1 MAIHELIIP
10 KTGLNMED
18 CYLLSWLAEEGEE
31 IKEGAPVFQ
40 MEIEK
45 AAMDIES
52 DVTGWLHQGWWC
64 PVRVGARWDGDPE
77 ECPRNEGRQDLN
89 EPSMTD
95 PSELLIRSV
104 GPDPVLTP
112 VLTPTPTPPGT
123 T

>member
-52 DVTGWLHQGWWC
+52 DVTGWLLQ
-64 PVRVGARWDGDPE
+64 V
-77 ECPRNEGRQDLN
+77 L
-89 EPSMTD
+89 S
-95 PSELLIRSV
+95 PSEDIAWPIGTVVGLIADSEEEYRSLLQAK
-104 GPDPVLTP
+104 
-112 VLTPTPTPPGT
+112 
-123 T
+123 

>member
-31 IKEGAPVFQ
+31 VKEGAPVFQ

-52 DVTGWLHQGWWC
+52 DVTGWLHQ
-64 PVRVGARWDGDPE
+64 V
-77 ECPRNEGRQDLN
+77 L
-89 EPSMTD
+89 S
-95 PSELLIRSV
+95 PSEDIALPIGTVVGLIADSEEEYQSLLQAK
-104 GPDPVLTP
+104 
-112 VLTPTPTPPGT
+112 
-123 T
+123 

>member
-31 IKEGAPVFQ
+31 IKEGAPVFK

-52 DVTGWLHQGWWC
+52 DVTGWLHQ
-64 PVRVGARWDGDPE
+64 V
-77 ECPRNEGRQDLN
+77 L
-89 EPSMTD
+89 S
-95 PSELLIRSV
+95 PSEDIAWPIGTVVGLIADSEEEYRSLLQAK
-104 GPDPVLTP
+104 
-112 VLTPTPTPPGT
+112 
-123 T
+123 

>member
-52 DVTGWLHQGWWC
+52 DVAGWLHQ
-64 PVRVGARWDGDPE
+64 V
-77 ECPRNEGRQDLN
+77 L
-89 EPSMTD
+89 S
-95 PSELLIRSV
+95 PSEDIAWPIGTVVGLIADSEEEYRSLLQAK
-104 GPDPVLTP
+104 
-112 VLTPTPTPPGT
+112 
-123 T
+123 

>member
-52 DVTGWLHQGWWC
+52 DVTGWLHQ
-64 PVRVGARWDGDPE
+64 V
-77 ECPRNEGRQDLN
+77 L
-89 EPSMTD
+89 S
-95 PSELLIRSV
+95 PSEDIAWPIGTVVGLIADREEEYRSLLQEK
-104 GPDPVLTP
+104 
-112 VLTPTPTPPGT
+112 
-123 T
+123 

>member
-52 DVTGWLHQGWWC
+52 DVTGWLHQ
-64 PVRVGARWDGDPE
+64 V
-77 ECPRNEGRQDLN
+77 L
-89 EPSMTD
+89 S
-95 PSELLIRSV
+95 PSEDIAWPIGTIVGLIADSEEEYRSLLQAK
-104 GPDPVLTP
+104 
-112 VLTPTPTPPGT
+112 
-123 T
+123 

>member
-18 CYLLSWLAEEGEE
+18 CYLLSWLAEEGKE

-52 DVTGWLHQGWWC
+52 DVTGWLHQ
-64 PVRVGARWDGDPE
+64 V
-77 ECPRNEGRQDLN
+77 L
-89 EPSMTD
+89 S
-95 PSELLIRSV
+95 PSEDIAWPIGTVVGLIADSEEEYRSLLQAK
-104 GPDPVLTP
+104 
-112 VLTPTPTPPGT
+112 
-123 T
+123 

>member
-31 IKEGAPVFQ
+31 IKEGARVFQ

-52 DVTGWLHQGWWC
+52 DVTGWLHH
-64 PVRVGARWDGDPE
+64 
-77 ECPRNEGRQDLN
+77 LL
-89 EPSMTD
+89 S
-95 PSELLIRSV
+95 PSEDIAWPIGTVVGLIADSEEEYRSLLQAK
-104 GPDPVLTP
+104 
-112 VLTPTPTPPGT
+112 
-123 T
+123 

>member
-31 IKEGAPVFQ
+31 IKEGAPAFQ

-52 DVTGWLHQGWWC
+52 DVTGWLHQ
-64 PVRVGARWDGDPE
+64 V
-77 ECPRNEGRQDLN
+77 L
-89 EPSMTD
+89 S
-95 PSELLIRSV
+95 PSEDIAWPIGTVVGLIADSEEEYRSLLQAK
-104 GPDPVLTP
+104 
-112 VLTPTPTPPGT
+112 
-123 T
+123 

>member
-52 DVTGWLHQGWWC
+52 DVTGWLHH
-64 PVRVGARWDGDPE
+64 
-77 ECPRNEGRQDLN
+77 LL
-89 EPSMTD
+89 S
-95 PSELLIRSV
+95 PSEDIAWPIGTVVGLIADSEEEYRFLLQAK
-104 GPDPVLTP
+104 
-112 VLTPTPTPPGT
+112 
-123 T
+123 